1 MVASYMFPVVYDVS
15 VLESQLVCVLFY
27 HHRTYLINAT
37 SKQDRDEWIEAIRN
51 ATPSMGQHK
60 RASSPQ
66 PYVEESRPS
75 FPPPYSASA
84 SPARQYSSPPAPPSV
99 EKGRDIGTEFNPTSY
114 RDDRNTKSTPSRG
127 MEEQRRLVPTP
138 VEPPKPPVR
147 QFPTASTA
155 TPPSN
160 SALSMPPPALPWQ
173 IQQQRMPAEV
183 KKPLPAPAR
192 PKPPVRQ
199 FPAEI
204 AAIMDKGVSK
214 SAEPK
219 RDGEQWIKELR
230 KSTTSK
236 PTTKPANG
244 GYPGSTGPSSSS
256 DFKQVR
262 DGWAR
267 SGSKPP
273 PSVGSSAK
281 TTDIKKKPL
290 PPPPPPLPPEP
301 SSVYVNIDDIEDDDV
316 DSSSDEDSP
325 QPPPYVPRPGRKLH
339 WAPDIKTPVNFE
351 ALGRQ
356 MNGKQR
362 LKKRLSSHDIMYKHC
377 SLTWE

>member
-1 MVASYMFPVVYDVS
+1 
-15 VLESQLVCVLFY
+15 
-27 HHRTYLINAT
+27 
-37 SKQDRDEWIEAIRN
+37 
-51 ATPSMGQHK
+51 MGQHK

-66 PYVEESRPS
+66 PYLEEPRSS

-84 SPARQYSSPPAPPSV
+84 NPVPPAPPFV
-99 EKGRDIGTEFNPTSY
+99 EKGRDIGKEFNPMSY
-114 RDDRNTKSTPSRG
+114 RDDRNALSTPSRVV
-127 MEEQRRLVPTP
+127 EERRQVPTP

-147 QFPTASTA
+147 QHPAASAA
-155 TPPSN
+155 TPPIN

-173 IQQQRMPAEV
+173 IQQQRVPAEV
-183 KKPLPAPAR
+183 KKPQQAPVR

-204 AAIMDKGVSK
+204 AAIMDKGASK

-236 PTTKPANG
+236 PTIKTANR
-244 GYPGSTGPSSSS
+244 GYPGAVESTSSS
-256 DFKQVR
+256 DFRQVR
-262 DGWAR
+262 DGWAK
-267 SGSKPP
+267 SASKPP
-273 PSVGSSAK
+273 PSMGSSAK
-281 TTDIKKKPL
+281 ATDIKKKPP

-301 SSVYVNIDDIEDDDV
+301 SSVYVNLDDIEDDDV

-325 QPPPYVPRPGRKLH
+325 QPPPYVPRPGRILH

-356 MNGKQR
+356 MNGKQ
-362 LKKRLSSHDIMYKHC
+362 K
-377 SLTWE
+377 

>member
-1 MVASYMFPVVYDVS
+1 MCSSFF
-15 VLESQLVCVLFY
+15 CT
-27 HHRTYLINAT
+27 HRTYLINAT
-37 SKQDRDEWIEAIRN
+37 SKQDRDEWIDAIRK
-51 ATPSMGQHK
+51 ATPSMGQHR

-66 PYVEESRPS
+66 PFFEEPIARSS

-84 SPARQYSSPPAPPSV
+84 SPVPPAPPFI
-99 EKGRDIGTEFNPTSY
+99 EKGRDIGTEFNPMSH
-114 RDDRNTKSTPSRG
+114 RDDRNAVSTPSRV
-127 MEEQRRLVPTP
+127 MEEQRRQVPTP

-147 QFPTASTA
+147 QYPAASAA
-155 TPPSN
+155 TPPIN

-173 IQQQRMPAEV
+173 LQQQRVPAEV
-183 KKPLPAPAR
+183 KKPLQAPAR

-204 AAIMDKGVSK
+204 AAIMDKGASR

-236 PTTKPANG
+236 STTKPANG
-244 GYPGSTGPSSSS
+244 GYPGAIESS

-267 SGSKPP
+267 SASKPP
-273 PSVGSSAK
+273 PSVGSSTK
-281 TTDIKKKPL
+281 TTKKPL

-325 QPPPYVPRPGRKLH
+325 QPPPYVPRPGRILH

-351 ALGRQ
+351 LLGRQ
-356 MNGKQR
+356 MNGKQKMDK
-362 LKKRLSSHDIMYKHC
+362 LKRQYA
-377 SLTWE
+377 